1 MPAVRVFNSKI
12 PRFAWPRLHIHLEE
26 ESQGVSA
33 LNSHSHKYLWLIG
46 PAVPPFSVP
55 DVARYWATDRLRV
68 YFFSIFLARYVDQE
82 IVLVAPGNVW
92 NDVFRPH
99 CTCMWARLCARLAV
113 TRFFFVIVYFYSVES
128 DPENKIVGIR
138 FLNQETGEGFR
149 VGIGG
154 CADND

>member
-82 IVLVAPGNVW
+82 IVLVAPENVW

-113 TRFFFVIVYFYSVES
+113 TRFFFCNCLFLLCWIRPGKQDCRHSVFKPR
-128 DPENKIVGIR
+128 DRGR
-138 FLNQETGEGFR
+138 FSRWNR
-149 VGIGG
+149 WVRR
-154 CADND
+154 